1 MSSRI
6 TQLQSPTRD
15 WLRYPTETLDTY
27 NLWTHRLNMDA
38 KLVELKLRL
47 AALKDEAEKI
57 KSKKDKESK
66 DIDEHA

>member
-1 MSSRI
+1 
-6 TQLQSPTRD
+6 
-15 WLRYPTETLDTY
+15 
-27 NLWTHRLNMDA
+27 MDA

-47 AALKDEAEKI
+47 AALKDEAEKV